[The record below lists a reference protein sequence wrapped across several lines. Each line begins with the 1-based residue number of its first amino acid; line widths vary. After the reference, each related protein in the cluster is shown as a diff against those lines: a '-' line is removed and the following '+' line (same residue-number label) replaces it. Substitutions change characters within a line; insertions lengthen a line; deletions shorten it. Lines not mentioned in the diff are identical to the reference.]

1 MNPSPLPERDRRGSE
16 SAFNLA
22 QQGRGRNALDAAVIA
37 VLAAAGAMSLI
48 TEGVIA
54 YRVFSDFF
62 APDVP
67 GDPAHGPAGV
77 MALST
82 ALAAAAFHVYLM
94 KHPDAL
100 AGRLLNKCV
109 PWLVLGFICSMG
121 LMAARSVLEMAGISL
136 FGAEAPPPDLFAEEA
151 VPPGP
156 SLFDRIAIGAFGA
169 GLASLAVASFW
180 LSQRIADLLWSRI
193 KRLTSRRALAGETRA
208 LMDAINEAESRL
220 SKLEA
225 ERRMLLRE
233 LEPEAS
239 RSFANDLA
247 ALLQQLRGSVVGV
260 VNAETIWKK
269 KAPSVVE
276 SQDEPELNVPGVA
289 KLAAPL
295 DLSGDHIF
303 AAFNLAH
310 EGKKK

>member
-16 SAFNLA
+16 SVFNLG
-22 QQGRGRNALDAAVIA
+22 QRGSGQNKIDAAVIA
-37 VLAAAGAMSLI
+37 ALAVAGGLSLT
-48 TEGVIA
+48 TEGVIG

-82 ALAAAAFHVYLM
+82 VLAAGAFHIYLA

-100 AGRLLNKCV
+100 AGRLLNRCV
-109 PWLVLGFICSMG
+109 PWLVLGFIISMG
-121 LMAARSVLEMAGISL
+121 LMAARSVLESAGISL
-136 FGAEAPPPDLFAEEA
+136 LGGEAPPPELFAEEA
-151 VPPGP
+151 APPGS
-156 SLFDRIAIGAFGA
+156 SLLDRIAIGAFGA
-169 GLASLAVASFW
+169 GLASLALANFW
-180 LSQRIADLLWSRI
+180 LTQRIADLLWSRL
-193 KRLTSRRALAGETRA
+193 KRLVNRRTHADETKS
-208 LMDAINEAESRL
+208 LMGAINEAESRL

-225 ERRMLLRE
+225 ERQMLLRE

-239 RSFANDLA
+239 RSFANELA
-247 ALLQQLRGSVVGV
+247 TVIQQLRGSVVGV
-260 VNAETIWKK
+260 VSAETIWKK
-269 KAPSVVE
+269 KPPSVVE

-289 KLAAPL
+289 KLAAQL
-295 DLSGDHIF
+295 DLSGDQIF
-303 AAFNLAH
+303 SAFNSAH

>member
-1 MNPSPLPERDRRGSE
+1 MNPAPLPERDRRGSE
-16 SAFNLA
+16 NAFNLG
-22 QQGRGRNALDAAVIA
+22 QRGSGQNKLDAAVIA
-37 VLAAAGAMSLI
+37 ALAVAGGLSLT

-82 ALAAAAFHVYLM
+82 VLAAAAFHIYLA

-109 PWLVLGFICSMG
+109 PWLVLGFIGSMG
-121 LMAARSVLEMAGISL
+121 LMAARSVLESGGISL
-136 FGAEAPPPDLFAEEA
+136 LGGEAPPPDLFAETA
-151 VPPGP
+151 APLGP
-156 SLFDRIAIGAFGA
+156 SLLDRIAIGAFGV
-169 GLASLAVASFW
+169 GLASLAVANFW
-180 LSQRIADLLWSRI
+180 LTQRVADLLWSRI
-193 KRLTSRRALAGETRA
+193 KRLIDRRTHANETKL
-208 LMDAINEAESRL
+208 LMDAINADEVRL
-220 SKLEA
+220 GKLGA
-225 ERRMLLRE
+225 ERQMLLRE

-239 RSFANDLA
+239 RSFANELA
-247 ALLQQLRGSVVGV
+247 AVLHHLRGSVVGV

-269 KAPSVVE
+269 KPASVVE
-276 SQDEPELNVPGVA
+276 SQAEPELNVPGVA
-289 KLAAPL
+289 KLAAQL
-295 DLSGDHIF
+295 DLSGDQIF
-303 AAFNLAH
+303 SAFNSAH